1 VGLAALELALGLGL
15 GDAFTLAFWH
25 DLTLEFSNRIK
36 QIEHQLA
43 SRCSLP
49 RLGIA
54 FYHPDSISASVGD
67 YPNAPQTN
75 PGQAAYL

>member
-49 RLGIA
+49 AWVLPSTTLTQ
-54 FYHPDSISASVGD
+54 FP
-67 YPNAPQTN
+67 P
-75 PGQAAYL
+75 L